1 MYKAKVA
8 PSQCPANCVVE
19 KSDTLENMTPEQVLS
34 EVDRLLKHLAK
45 DLGVTLP
52 NKVT

>member
-1 MYKAKVA
+1 MYKTHTTQCKV
-8 PSQCPANCVVE
+8 NCVPE
-19 KSDTLENMTPEQVLS
+19 NADTPENMTPEQVLS

-52 NKVT
+52 AK